1 MTTMR
6 DVAERAGVS
15 TATVSFVINGT
26 KRVAPETH
34 ARIVQAMD
42 ELGFRRNVLARAL
55 ASRRTRIIALLSPV
69 LDHRIGR
76 TGMSIVTSAAV
87 AASDRG
93 YRLVLS
99 PVSND
104 GREMQELLTDGLLDG
119 VLLMEVQMD
128 DQRVEKLTELGGTF
142 ALIGRTK
149 DPSQLAYAD
158 IDFDR
163 TVAEGLDYL
172 VGLGHRQIALVL
184 GQQEGTSL
192 AGYGPY
198 VRTEAAFREGMAAR
212 GLEPVVTSTE
222 PSQRGGMSI
231 VDALLEETPGL
242 TAIMVLNEDAAPGIV
257 SRLAE
262 VGRPVPLSA
271 SVLSIATTPA
281 LGAMSHPVLSTM
293 NVPEVELG
301 EHGVAALIDQLEGTM
316 KQLPQV
322 LIPCT
327 LQIEGTTGP
336 APAL

>member
-26 KRVAPETH
+26 KRVAPETR
-34 ARIVQAMD
+34 ARITEAMD

-69 LDHRIGR
+69 LDDHIGR
-76 TGMSIVTSAAV
+76 TGMSIVTSAGR
-87 AASDRG
+87 AASDHG

-104 GREMQELLTDGLLDG
+104 GREMKDLLTDGLLDG

-128 DQRVEKLTELGGTF
+128 DLRVDRLTELEGTF
-142 ALIGRTK
+142 ALIGRTR
-149 DPSQLAYAD
+149 DPSQLAYVD

-163 TVAEGLDYL
+163 TVNEGLEYL
-172 VGLGHRQIALVL
+172 VGLGHTRIALVL
-184 GQQEGTSL
+184 GQQEGASL
-192 AGYGPY
+192 TGYGPY
-198 VRTEAAFREGMAAR
+198 VRTETAFREGMASR
-212 GLEPVVTSTE
+212 GLDAIVTSTE
-222 PSQRGGMSI
+222 PSQRGGTSI
-231 VDALLEETPGL
+231 VDALLEEAPDL
-242 TAIMVLNEDAAPGIV
+242 TAIVVLNEDAAPGIV
-257 SRLAE
+257 HRLAE
-262 VGRPVPLSA
+262 IGRPVPTLA

-281 LGAMSHPVLSTM
+281 LGAMSYPVLSTM
-293 NVPEVELG
+293 NVPQAELG
-301 EHGVAALIDQLEGTM
+301 ELGVAALIGQLEGTM
-316 KQLPQV
+316 KERPQV

-336 APAL
+336 APTP